1 MTLSKQDILADADAI
16 IKERE
21 TQYGDPRESLTA
33 IGDVWTALL
42 RNKLAPGERVTASEV
57 ALLMAGL
64 KLVRESNAHKH
75 DSLLDA
81 IAYITL
87 VSRLE
92 EES

>member
-1 MTLSKQDILADADAI
+1 MIDILTEADAI

-21 TQYGDPRESLTA
+21 LQYGKPEDSLTA
-33 IGDVWTALL
+33 IADVWSALL
-42 RNKLAPGERVTASEV
+42 RNKLAPDERVTASDV

-64 KLVRESNAHKH
+64 KLVRESNLHKH

-87 VSRLE
+87 VAKLKEPS
-92 EES
+92 

>member
-1 MTLSKQDILADADAI
+1 MIDILTEADAI

-21 TQYGDPRESLTA
+21 SQYGSPKASLTA
-33 IGDVWTALL
+33 IADVWSALL
-42 RNKLAPGERVTASEV
+42 RNKLAPDEKITASEV

-64 KLVRESNAHKH
+64 KLVRESNLHKH

-87 VSRLE
+87 ISTLKE
-92 EES
+92 QSWAS